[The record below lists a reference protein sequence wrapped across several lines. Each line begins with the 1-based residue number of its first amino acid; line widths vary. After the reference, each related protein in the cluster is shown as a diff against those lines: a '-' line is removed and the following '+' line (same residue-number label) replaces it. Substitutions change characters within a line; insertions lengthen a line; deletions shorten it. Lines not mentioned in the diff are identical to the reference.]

1 MLVQDPVAAGR
12 PELYALKRTRI
23 WQVSNQIVGLKK
35 VQEEEDDIADGQS
48 AATFLRPS
56 LP

>member
-1 MLVQDPVAAGR
+1 MPVQDPAAAGL